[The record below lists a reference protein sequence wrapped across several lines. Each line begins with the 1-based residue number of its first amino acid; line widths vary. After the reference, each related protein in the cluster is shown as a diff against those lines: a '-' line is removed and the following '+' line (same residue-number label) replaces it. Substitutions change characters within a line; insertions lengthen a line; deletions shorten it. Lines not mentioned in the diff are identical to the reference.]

1 MKNKEIFTLYR
12 YVRILL
18 MHWGLD
24 CYMWQIDREI
34 ERDRKWNQKTRDHEN
49 LNILK
54 KWSSRSSFNFSTKN
68 LVKISF
74 REQCALSSS
83 FKLASS
89 SLEIQPSWRRGRQS
103 TRDIASRVLQE
114 FRRPYVARHILWKA
128 AFLLATISIA
138 TRSNVFALWYINK
151 RNFCKF
157 HI

>member
-24 CYMWQIDREI
+24 CYMWQIPRRS
-34 ERDRKWNQKTRDHEN
+34 RDRTKMKSKN
-49 LNILK
+49 
-54 KWSSRSSFNFSTKN
+54 SRSWKLEYFQKMVLEVIVHFSTKN

-138 TRSNVFALWYINK
+138 TRSNVFAPWYINK

>member
-54 KWSSRSSFNFSTKN
+54 KWSSRSSFTSQ
-68 LVKISF
+68 LRISLKF
-74 REQCALSSS
+74 H
-83 FKLASS
+83 FASNAPFPVRS
-89 SLEIQPSWRRGRQS
+89 SLLLRPSKYSLHGGEEDRAREILHRGCSRNFVVLTS
-103 TRDIASRVLQE
+103 RDIFYGKPPFFLRPSPLQ
-114 FRRPYVARHILWKA
+114 RDRTSSLHDI
-128 AFLLATISIA
+128 
-138 TRSNVFALWYINK
+138 
-151 RNFCKF
+151 
-157 HI
+157 